1 MMTIKFF
8 RLSGSGDS
16 MISDKEYQLAI
27 SLLQLIRSSCSSN
40 PETAAL
46 FMDELANITASGTLD
61 TKIEVCL
68 FFIFQYNKC
77 GVMGKNQA
85 QVA

>member
-1 MMTIKFF
+1 MMKFKFF

-16 MISDKEYQLAI
+16 MISDKEYQLAV

-46 FMDELANITASGTLD
+46 FMDELANITTSGTLD
-61 TKIEVCL
+61 TKIEVYVVY
-68 FFIFQYNKC
+68 F
-77 GVMGKNQA
+77 
-85 QVA
+85 